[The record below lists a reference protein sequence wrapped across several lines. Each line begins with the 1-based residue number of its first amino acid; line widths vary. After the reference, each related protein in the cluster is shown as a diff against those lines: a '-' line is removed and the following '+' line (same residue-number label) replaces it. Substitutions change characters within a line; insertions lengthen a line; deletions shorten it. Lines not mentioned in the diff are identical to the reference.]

1 MANSLLWEDRSAIKI
16 VGLVETL
23 KTKKKKKCIFGNPFI
38 ISNALC
44 CMWE

>member
-23 KTKKKKKCIFGNPFI
+23 KTEEYEKCIFGGADPLFCDNVVY
-38 ISNALC
+38 
-44 CMWE
+44 

>member
-23 KTKKKKKCIFGNPFI
+23 KTEEYEKCIFGNPFI

-44 CMWE
+44 CM